1 MTLKQLETLYAVMR
15 AGTITAAARDL
26 HVTQPAVSA
35 IIKHAELQLGI
46 NLFERAGGRL
56 HPTPEALALEPELR
70 EIFGR
75 VESVGQMMRQLRDDR
90 SSRLVV
96 AAPPTLV
103 SALLPQALADLREQS
118 PEIEVSVHSLPNM
131 LAIARVVRREA
142 DIGLVYEPLNEPTLQ
157 VRPLLGSEM
166 VCALPRGH
174 PWARRKAIA
183 LRDLADRE
191 LISTGPATPLG
202 RLIEQRFAFDELIFR
217 PLTPAIPISIR
228 AILPRG
234 GMRSRPASKLLGTLQ
249 RQMQS

>member
-118 PEIEVSVHSLPNM
+118 PEIEVDRKST
-131 LAIARVVRREA
+131 R
-142 DIGLVYEPLNEPTLQ
+142 LNSSHT
-157 VRPLLGSEM
+157 
-166 VCALPRGH
+166 
-174 PWARRKAIA
+174 
-183 LRDLADRE
+183 
-191 LISTGPATPLG
+191 
-202 RLIEQRFAFDELIFR
+202 
-217 PLTPAIPISIR
+217 
-228 AILPRG
+228 
-234 GMRSRPASKLLGTLQ
+234 
-249 RQMQS
+249 